1 MTKTGKNLTPFLESV
16 KKVNW
21 RLIKTAFLA
30 RTISRSVVHNS
41 GVAWARAIPYF
52 FCRFLVTLLV
62 TVAVDC
68 TGALFLD
75 ALF

>member
-1 MTKTGKNLTPFLESV
+1 MEENLTPLLESV

-21 RLIKTAFLA
+21 RLIKTTFLV
-30 RTISRSVVHNS
+30 RTIPRSVHNS
-41 GVAWARAIPYF
+41 GVAWARAKPYF